1 MTQSKKLRGTSERLS
16 TNNFG
21 TWTKAA
27 SQTEAGT
34 VLQVPVLVKTLLPR
48 MLMTQ
53 MDPQM
58 SVGPTRLRS
67 ACLILPHPPPT
78 ILRLEHPPST
88 ILHPLVIKRLTEL
101 ATFSGFKRRKDYH
114 LYLLHHLPDLEKRI
128 LGLHLLI

>member
-58 SVGPTRLRS
+58 SEGPTRLRS
-67 ACLILPHPPPT
+67 ACLILPPPPPT
-78 ILRLEHPPST
+78 ILRLEHPPSN
-88 ILHPLVIKRLTEL
+88 ISQNWQRSWASKE
-101 ATFSGFKRRKDYH
+101 G
-114 LYLLHHLPDLEKRI
+114 RI
-128 LGLHLLI
+128 TSFTSFTTSPTWKNA